1 MEESLEKGWNDHEF
15 SLGQVGFKVPVG
27 HPSGDVEQAS
37 GCTGWEHRG
46 VVSVKV
52 QIIIRATAV
61 EEKALREC
69 VEDAKERFQ
78 GTTVYNR
85 QSKARWRKAGQWRSS
100 GRRSRRDSWE
110 GSQHGAD
117 AVSLWSR
124 RNFRE
129 FTHEGLYFLL
139 ALLHLMRA
147 GGGRGG
153 PWKQERGKVSYSFQA
168 ELERELTKVGL

>member
-46 VVSVKV
+46 VVWVKV

-69 VEDAKERFQ
+69 VEEDAKETFQ

-85 QSKARWRKAGQWRSS
+85 QSKARWRKASS
-100 GRRSRRDSWE
+100 GE
-110 GSQHGAD
+110 
-117 AVSLWSR
+117 AV
-124 RNFRE
+124 
-129 FTHEGLYFLL
+129 
-139 ALLHLMRA
+139 A
-147 GGGRGG
+147 GEAGET
-153 PWKQERGKVSYSFQA
+153 PGKEVSMEQMQ
-168 ELERELTKVGL
+168 